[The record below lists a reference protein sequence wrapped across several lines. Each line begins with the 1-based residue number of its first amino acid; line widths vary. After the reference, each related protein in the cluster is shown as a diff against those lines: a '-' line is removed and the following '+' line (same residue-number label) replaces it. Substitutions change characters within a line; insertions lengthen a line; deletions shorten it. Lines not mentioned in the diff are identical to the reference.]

1 MADHPIILMPGL
13 APAAPLLRLLSQFE
27 RHQIEAFAEI
37 SIAMLDLIDGDPD
50 DETCASEDDF
60 TPITAGIDFGPG
72 CPIADPGEH
81 GEPREDDLSTPFDD
95 GRA

>member
-37 SIAMLDLIDGDPD
+37 SIAMLDLIDGDCDLED
-50 DETCASEDDF
+50 DEPAEEDD
-60 TPITAGIDFGPG
+60 
-72 CPIADPGEH
+72 
-81 GEPREDDLSTPFDD
+81 PREDDLPPPFDD